1 MIPLVKTLRNNLEAV
16 IMDARE
22 EAESVKT
29 PAMNELANERHFQAF
44 QGVVRKNFM
53 QAALTA

>member
-22 EAESVKT
+22 VTESVSQNT
-29 PAMNELANERHFQAF
+29 CNERTCQ
-44 QGVVRKNFM
+44 
-53 QAALTA
+53 